1 MTAAQILTREV
12 HNGTVYLTTEYRGTA
27 YTPRFSQWGW
37 ELSTK
42 RLSLGRYNVGG
53 FKRFDTLA
61 EVQAK
66 CKAFAGVELTEAL

>member
-1 MTAAQILTREV
+1 MTTAQILTREV
-12 HNGTVYLTTEYRGTA
+12 HNGTVYLTAEYRGTA
-27 YTPRFSQWGW
+27 YTLRRSQWGW

-66 CKAFAGVELTEAL
+66 CKAFAGVELTDAL